1 MSWVKKNVETCGK
14 PPTNLLKQKKN
25 VLYFNFL
32 PGLIN
37 LGEISLPGTQQQ
49 VCPWHTILRGRGTIY
64 YPQVWK
70 KDIQLAKKF
79 FKGPFF
85 AS

>member
-1 MSWVKKNVETCGK
+1 MSRLKNVETCGK

-49 VCPWHTILRGRGTIY
+49 VCPWHTLLGGRGRGDTILNFERY
-64 YPQVWK
+64 IWTK
-70 KDIQLAKKF
+70 KVF
-79 FKGPFF
+79 
-85 AS
+85 

>member
-1 MSWVKKNVETCGK
+1 MSRLKNVETCGK

-49 VCPWHTILRGRGTIY
+49 VYPWHTLLGGRGRGVLSSI
-64 YPQVWK
+64 
-70 KDIQLAKKF
+70 L
-79 FKGPFF
+79 KGTFGQKSFHTTPYFT
-85 AS
+85 S

>member
-1 MSWVKKNVETCGK
+1 MSRLKNVETCGK

-49 VCPWHTILRGRGTIY
+49 VCPWHTLLGGSGYILRGTFGQKCFQTTPY
-64 YPQVWK
+64 
-70 KDIQLAKKF
+70 F
-79 FKGPFF
+79 T
-85 AS
+85 S